1 MTDQIL
7 KIIEGV
13 FEKLETEEVG
23 IDELQF
29 GFIPRC
35 GTTYFETFT
44 EKILGKKR
52 RICILYL

>member
-35 GTTYFETFT
+35 ETTYFETFT